1 MSGRGGEE
9 GTAEGS
15 RQTPPM
21 HAIRSNVLYTHMY
34 SAHDT
39 ACAWI
44 DGHVTTRMRVSI
56 ALRHKNVPGGALV
69 CGWRLT
75 SAQWRRRP
83 PGRQPVETIAASD
96 PPSVL
101 C

>member
-1 MSGRGGEE
+1 MSARGGEE

-44 DGHVTTRMRVSI
+44 DGHVTTRMELAAYICTVASSTTWSSTCGDHRSI
-56 ALRHKNVPGGALV
+56 
-69 CGWRLT
+69 
-75 SAQWRRRP
+75 RP
-83 PGRQPVETIAASD
+83 PECPVLMPMMGAQSE
-96 PPSVL
+96 
-101 C
+101 CK